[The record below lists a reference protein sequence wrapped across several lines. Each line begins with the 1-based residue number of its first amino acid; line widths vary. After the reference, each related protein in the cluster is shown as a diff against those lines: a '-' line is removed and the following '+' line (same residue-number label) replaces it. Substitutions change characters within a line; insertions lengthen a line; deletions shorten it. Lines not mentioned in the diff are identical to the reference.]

1 MRRVA
6 SNAIVRLSSGRRQ
19 LSLTSIPQ
27 ADGAKSIRFGEE
39 ARASMLKGVERIAKA
54 VGTTLGPKGRNVV
67 IRQPNGEPK
76 ITKDGVTV
84 ARAIEFT
91 DQYEDVGAKLI
102 REVASNTNNVAG
114 DGTTTAT
121 VLAWSIFAEGYKS
134 VATGAN
140 PMDLKRG
147 IDFAVELMVQ
157 HLESQKRMVTDEV
170 TLENVATISAN
181 GERPLGRL
189 IAKAVRSVGADG
201 FIGVALGRTQTTEL
215 QQYSGWSVEH
225 GGMEKKLGKSI
236 VFICEG
242 GLKVQHSPLVIKLL
256 ESAKK
261 QGAGLVIISA
271 EKPDFDI
278 MDLLRVND
286 TASRVPSMTVV
297 VDSVHDPT
305 SHLSDVAAA
314 CGTTVV
320 RATQLNAEFSAFYDS
335 LVERTG
341 RCSSAEQNI
350 DCTVIHGDADV
361 QDTIR
366 YLAQKK
372 ERTFSDEEREAY
384 RARIAKLNKTFAVV
398 RVGGRS
404 HVAIVE
410 ARDRVIDALNA
421 ARAALQEGIVAGGGS
436 ALLHATK
443 ALDKLLQEDEEMEQD
458 RRTGILIVRNAARLP
473 CRMIVDNAGEEGP
486 VVVEMLSETEE
497 TYKGYDA
504 QKGEYCDMFAAGIVD
519 PIRVVRSCITDAANV
534 ASLMITTEASIC
546 DDHPRLKSDADH

>member
-1 MRRVA
+1 MRRVG
-6 SNAIVRLSSGRRQ
+6 SNAIMRFSGGRRQ

-157 HLESQKRMVTDEV
+157 HLESQKRMVNDEV

-189 IAKAVRSVGADG
+189 IAKAVRSVGTDG

-225 GGMEKKLGKSI
+225 GGMEKKLGKSV

-242 GLKVQHSPLVIKLL
+242 GLKVQHAPLVIKLL

-261 QGAGLVIISA
+261 QNAGLVIISA
-271 EKPDFDI
+271 EQPDYDI
-278 MDLLRVND
+278 LDLLRVND
-286 TASRVPSMTVV
+286 STSRVPSMTVV
-297 VDSVHDPT
+297 VDSAQDPT

-320 RATQLNAEFSAFYDS
+320 RASQLNAEFSAFYDS
-335 LVERTG
+335 LVERSG

-361 QDTIR
+361 QETIR

-384 RARIAKLNKTFAVV
+384 RARIAKLSKTFAVV

-546 DDHPRLKSDADH
+546 DDHPRLKSDGDN